1 MSNIDTQPTVLYEQI
16 IKLAVNTRPVEEQF
30 LTVWVSKVRLYTAI
44 SHGTMLLNVDM
55 VRVRVHI
62 STASWHNGW

>member
-44 SHGTMLLNVDM
+44 SHVDY
-55 VRVRVHI
+55 VVKCGH
-62 STASWHNGW
+62 G